1 VHGGLSPVGPASATF
16 ITGRYSNVLPTRL
29 LARYR
34 ESLNDPELLN
44 GRAEIS
50 VVDAR
55 LVEVLTG
62 LDSAGSAQLW
72 RALRDAY
79 RALQTAQRTRD
90 PSALRLALAEFGA
103 IVERGDGDR
112 AAWDEVIRLVGVRQR
127 LVESE
132 RKRLVEMQQMITA
145 TEAMTLVTAVSDA
158 VRTHVTDEATLRAI
172 TADLLRLLNR
182 HGAEGDGTA

>member
-1 VHGGLSPVGPASATF
+1 MHGGLSPVGPASATF
-16 ITGRYSNVLPTRL
+16 IAGRYSKVLPMRL
-29 LARYR
+29 LERYR
-34 ESLNDPELLN
+34 ESLNHPELLN
-44 GRAEIS
+44 GREEIS

-62 LDSAGSAQLW
+62 LDSAGSSQLW

-79 RALQTAQRTRD
+79 RSLQTAQRKRD
-90 PSALRLALAEFGA
+90 TSALRLALAEFGA
-103 IVERGDGDR
+103 IVERGDGYR

-145 TEAMTLVTAVSDA
+145 TEAMTLVTAVSES
-158 VRTHVTDEATLRAI
+158 VRKHVTDEDALRAI
-172 TADLLRLLNR
+172 SADLLRLLDR
-182 HGAEGDGTA
+182 HSAEGYGTA